1 MLVRLSRDGQL
12 RVGCFTLDGA
22 SNARSAVQRCP
33 SKGKALPIFARNMR
47 LNQPIVGLILGLV
60 MPLIGFI
67 VVFFVKASAMGMDA
81 FVSHL
86 RANHDAAGVVITLSV
101 LANLIPFLIFSR
113 RRMDYAVKGV
123 VIATILY
130 ALFFVYVKFVA

>member
-1 MLVRLSRDGQL
+1 
-12 RVGCFTLDGA
+12 
-22 SNARSAVQRCP
+22 
-33 SKGKALPIFARNMR
+33 
-47 LNQPIVGLILGLV
+47 
-60 MPLIGFI
+60 MPLLGFI
-67 VVFFVKASAMGMDA
+67 VVYFIKAAGMMSMSA
-81 FVSHL
+81 FIEHL
-86 RANHDAAGVVITLSV
+86 RASHDAAGVVITLSV